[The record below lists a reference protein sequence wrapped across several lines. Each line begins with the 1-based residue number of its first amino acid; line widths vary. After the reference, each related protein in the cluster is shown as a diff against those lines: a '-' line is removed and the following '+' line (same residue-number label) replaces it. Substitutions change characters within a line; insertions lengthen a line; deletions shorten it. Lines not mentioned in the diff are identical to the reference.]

1 VGDTAMFE
9 IDLSRYR
16 VVDLSLEIIPD
27 GTADRPFRAVRG
39 VLPDGCFKYDITC
52 THTHVG
58 THVEVPAHFWDNGPA
73 VSDVPATSFM
83 GPAVLL
89 HITDATPGMALDA
102 DYCARRLG
110 GLIGPQDSVICR
122 NESPATLTGKPTD
135 IPYLLPEAAEYLAGF
150 RPRMLG
156 IDTTVGLGHDIPEG
170 RRIHEILMGSGCSFI
185 EFMANLDDLRCDK
198 FYLMALP
205 FKVRGMDSGWC
216 RAIAIEDL

>member
-1 VGDTAMFE
+1 MFGL
-9 IDLSRYR
+9 DLNRYR

-27 GTADRPFRAVRG
+27 GTEDRPFRAIRG

-58 THVEVPAHFWDNGPA
+58 THVEVPAHYWDNGRA
-73 VSDVPATSFM
+73 VSDVPVTSFM
-83 GPAVLL
+83 GRGVLL

-102 DYCARRLG
+102 EYCARRLE
-110 GLIGPQDSVICR
+110 GLLRPEDCVICR
-122 NESPATLTGKPTD
+122 NESPATLTGNPAH

-150 RPRMLG
+150 RPKLLG
-156 IDTTVGLGHDIPEG
+156 IDTTVGLGHDIPQG
-170 RRIHEILMGSGCSFI
+170 RRIHEVLMGVGCSFI
-185 EFMANLDDLRCDK
+185 EFMANLSDLHRDV

-216 RAIAIEDL
+216 RAIAIEEL